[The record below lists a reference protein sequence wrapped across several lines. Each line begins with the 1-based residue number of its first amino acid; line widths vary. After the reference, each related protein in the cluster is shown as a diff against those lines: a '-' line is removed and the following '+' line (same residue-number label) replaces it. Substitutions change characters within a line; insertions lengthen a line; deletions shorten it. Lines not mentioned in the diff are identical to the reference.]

1 MYDTITV
8 KVSNESLFYYKGSK
22 YSVPIKFINH
32 TLSLREEDNKLYIYY
47 NKDLITI
54 HNISNQYINYKDEH
68 YNEGIMTIL
77 KHKTQNEIEDISRKN
92 LDLINRL
99 SEVQK

>member
-1 MYDTITV
+1 MNRYFII
-8 KVSNESLFYYKGSK
+8 KVLNIPYL
-22 YSVPIKFINH
+22 NH
-32 TLSLREEDNKLYIYY
+32 TLSLREENNKLYVYY

-54 HNISNQYINYKDEH
+54 HNISDKYINYKDEH

-77 KHKTQNEIEDISRKN
+77 KNKTQNEIDEISRKN

-99 SEVQK
+99 SEV